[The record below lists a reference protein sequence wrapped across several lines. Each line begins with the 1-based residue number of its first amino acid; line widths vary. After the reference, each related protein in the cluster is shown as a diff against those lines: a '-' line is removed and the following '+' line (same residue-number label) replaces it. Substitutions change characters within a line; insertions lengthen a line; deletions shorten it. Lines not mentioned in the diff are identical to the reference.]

1 MLCQIPAYLHT
12 YFIFFLNVLP
22 YRKAGG
28 ICGSRD
34 VERKEEA
41 ILSQTPSPLPPQRIE
56 ILDVSYANKPNKRQ
70 NMQGTFS
77 KAEAV
82 DDNLVRCVI

>member
-1 MLCQIPAYLHT
+1 MSDTRIFAYIF
-12 YFIFFLNVLP
+12 YFLLKCSATK
-22 YRKAGG
+22 KAGG

-34 VERKEEA
+34 VERQEEA
-41 ILSQTPSPLPPQRIE
+41 ILSQTPSPPQRIE